1 MKCPKLLIA
10 LLWGSVSTAIAADPP
25 TPPPAKAAVA
35 ATEAAPA
42 SNAPPAATAVPDT
55 AAAHA
60 AKAQEEQ
67 IKRLRIL
74 GYSPHVKNGVTMFC
88 KETIVTGSRFPKQ
101 VCSDGDTIE
110 RLVTTSQDQL
120 STPRQS
126 TAPGAR

>member
-1 MKCPKLLIA
+1 MKYPKLLIA
-10 LLWGSVSTAIAADPP
+10 LLLGSASAAIAADPP

-42 SNAPPAATAVPDT
+42 SNAPPAATAAPDT

-67 IKRLRIL
+67 TKRLRSL
-74 GYSPHVKNGVTMFC
+74 GYSPHVRNGVTLFC

-110 RLVTTSQDQL
+110 RLVMTSQDQL
-120 STPRQS
+120 STSRQS
-126 TAPGAR
+126 NAPSAR